1 MCKVKGCI
9 NERIYQDGLCL
20 YHYKYGTDKPVKEEK
35 PKPIAKE
42 SKKRAKENR
51 IDRKQNKKIIAER
64 PLCEMKLEGCTKYAQ
79 SVQHVKGRI
88 GKRLT
93 DEKHKI
99 PACNNCNRRA
109 EEKPNEARAK
119 KVAKSRLSKN

>member
-9 NERIYQDGLCL
+9 NEHIYQDGLCL
-20 YHYKYGTDKPVKEEK
+20 YHYKYGTDKPSKEEK
-35 PKPIAKE
+35 PKEIAKE

-64 PLCEMKLEGCTKYAQ
+64 PMCEMRLPGCTGRADGI
-79 SVQHVKGRI
+79 QHIRGRI
-88 GKRLT
+88 GKNLT
-93 DEKHKI
+93 DVNNKI

-119 KVAKSRLSKN
+119 NVAKSRLSKS